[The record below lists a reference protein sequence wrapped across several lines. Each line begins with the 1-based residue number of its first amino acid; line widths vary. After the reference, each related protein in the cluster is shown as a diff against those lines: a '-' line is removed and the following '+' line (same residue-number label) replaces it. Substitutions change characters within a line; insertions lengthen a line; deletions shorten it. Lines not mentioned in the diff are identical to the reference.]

1 MNIIEKATH
10 LNKLIC
16 ARYPNAKPEGKDFD
30 ISVLFECYED
40 ESMASSRNIFDA
52 IMWETYNIHYRDF
65 MTFINGKHQVDIE
78 ALENAIDENIL
89 AFE

>member
-10 LNKLIC
+10 VNKLIC
-16 ARYPNAKPEGKDFD
+16 ARYPNSKKEGKDFD

-40 ESMASSRNIFDA
+40 ETLIPSRYIFDA
-52 IMWETYNIHYRDF
+52 ILWDLYNIHYRDF
-65 MTFINGKHQVDIE
+65 MVFSNGKHTIDVNALEE
-78 ALENAIDENIL
+78 ALDEMIL